1 MSNSEEIDQPLNFGS
16 DLSIKACIGNCL
28 QGEYCDCDHHREEQP
43 DTSPGQTTPGPY
55 QNPTAYQSLVSV
67 ASSGQGPSQRRPI
80 VQQQQYQ
87 STEPMHYGSGGQ
99 GRPGIYAGY
108 PTSQGGSHQGY
119 GTGGRGVYIAGQFPS
134 GFTTPQ
140 SSYNQGA
147 GASLTPYQQSM
158 GWFRDGGNNLYNG
171 RGEPIN
177 EQGQVIQPAASGV
190 PQSYSTSGFS
200 DESFQTAPSHHSPPS
215 GGGSYAGSGYSSSH
229 GGKRKHKKH

>member
-1 MSNSEEIDQPLNFGS
+1 
-16 DLSIKACIGNCL
+16 
-28 QGEYCDCDHHREEQP
+28 
-43 DTSPGQTTPGPY
+43 
-55 QNPTAYQSLVSV
+55 VSV